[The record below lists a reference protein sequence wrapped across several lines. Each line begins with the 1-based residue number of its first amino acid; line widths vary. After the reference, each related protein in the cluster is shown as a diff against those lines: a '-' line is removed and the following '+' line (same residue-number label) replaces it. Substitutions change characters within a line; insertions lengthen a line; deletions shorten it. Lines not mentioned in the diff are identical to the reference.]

1 MTAPAPPPPPAPA
14 SGPHASDA
22 PTASKLPRCI
32 LHENGNVRRNL
43 DVRDI
48 AAAVRESQG
57 TIWVDIDTNS
67 RQQVALL
74 DKVFHF
80 HHLAIEDVLNPN
92 SRAKVEE
99 YDGYVFVIIRAV
111 RFVEHTEDPYDLE
124 TVNLALFIGR
134 NYLVTCH
141 AGAAAPIDQIHE
153 LSARSADLV
162 ARGPAR
168 LAHQVM
174 DVAVDGYFRILDR
187 VDEFID
193 NLEERVFGK
202 FSEASL
208 RDIFAVKRLALS
220 LRRYLAPHRE
230 IFNVLSYRPSALLP
244 ADVQVYFRDVYDH
257 MLRIIDSLDAYR
269 DLLSSTLESYLS
281 QVSNRLGRV
290 TQGLT
295 IVATLSVPFVV
306 VSGMYGMNFERI
318 PLASHP
324 WGFEILVA
332 LQLALGLGLIGVL
345 KWRRWI

>member
-1 MTAPAPPPPPAPA
+1 MTAPANLPDTTRPAATDDP
-14 SGPHASDA
+14 G
-22 PTASKLPRCI
+22 ASKLPRCI
-32 LHENGNVRRNL
+32 LCENGNVKRDL
-43 DVRDI
+43 AVRDI
-48 AAAVRESQG
+48 ANAVRESKG
-57 TIWVDIDTNS
+57 TLWVDIDSNS
-67 RQQVALL
+67 RQQIALL
-74 DKVFHF
+74 DKVFGF

-99 YDGYVFVIIRAV
+99 YEGYLFVIIRAV

-141 AGAAAPIDQIHE
+141 AGPAAPVDHIHE

-168 LAHQVM
+168 LAHQIM
-174 DVAVDGYFRILDR
+174 DVAVDAYFPILDR
-187 VDEFID
+187 VDQFID
-193 NLEERVFGK
+193 GIEESVFEK
-202 FSEASL
+202 FNEAAL
-208 RDIFAVKRLALS
+208 RDIFAVKRLSLS

-244 ADVQVYFRDVYDH
+244 PDAQVYYRDIYDH
-257 MLRIIDSLDAYR
+257 MLRIIDSLDTYR

-281 QVSNRLGRV
+281 QVSNRMGRV

-318 PLASHP
+318 PLATHP

-332 LQLALGLGLIGVL
+332 IQLVFGIGLVAVL

>member
-1 MTAPAPPPPPAPA
+1 MTSPSPLPGSPAAEG
-14 SGPHASDA
+14 S
-22 PTASKLPRCI
+22 TVSKLPRCI
-32 LHENGNVRRNL
+32 LCENGNVRRDL

-48 AAAVRESQG
+48 AAAVRESRG
-57 TIWVDIDTNS
+57 TLWVDIDVNS

-74 DKVFHF
+74 DKVFGF

-99 YDGYVFVIIRAV
+99 YDGYLFVIIRAV
-111 RFVEHTEDPYDLE
+111 RFAESTDDPYDLE
-124 TVNLALFIGR
+124 TVNLGMFIGK

-141 AGAAAPIDQIHE
+141 AGPAAAIDQVQE
-153 LSARSADLV
+153 LSARSPDLV

-168 LAHQVM
+168 LAHQLM
-174 DVAVDGYFRILDR
+174 DVAVDAYFPILDR
-187 VDEFID
+187 MDEFID
-193 NLEERVFGK
+193 NLEERVFEK
-202 FSEASL
+202 FNEASL

-230 IFNVLSYRPSALLP
+230 IFNVLSYRPSQLLP
-244 ADVQVYFRDVYDH
+244 ADVQVYYRDVYDH

-281 QVSNRLGRV
+281 QVSNRMGRV

-306 VSGMYGMNFERI
+306 VSGIYGMNFERI

-324 WGFEILVA
+324 LGFEIMVA
-332 LQLALGLGLIGVL
+332 IQLALGIGLIALL
-345 KWRRWI
+345 KWRRWL

>member
-1 MTAPAPPPPPAPA
+1 MTAPANLPDTTRPAATDDP
-14 SGPHASDA
+14 G
-22 PTASKLPRCI
+22 ASKLPRCI
-32 LHENGNVRRNL
+32 LCENGNVKRDL
-43 DVRDI
+43 AVRDI
-48 AAAVRESQG
+48 ANAVRESKG
-57 TIWVDIDTNS
+57 TLWVDIDSNS
-67 RQQVALL
+67 RQQIALL
-74 DKVFHF
+74 DKVFGF

-99 YDGYVFVIIRAV
+99 YDGYLFVIIRAV

-141 AGAAAPIDQIHE
+141 AGPAAPVDHIHE

-168 LAHQVM
+168 LAHQIM
-174 DVAVDGYFRILDR
+174 DVAVDAYFPILDR
-187 VDEFID
+187 VDQFID
-193 NLEERVFGK
+193 GIEESVFEK
-202 FSEASL
+202 FNEAAL
-208 RDIFAVKRLALS
+208 RDIFAVKRLSLS

-244 ADVQVYFRDVYDH
+244 PDAQVYYRDIYDH
-257 MLRIIDSLDAYR
+257 MLRIIDSLDTYR

-281 QVSNRLGRV
+281 QVSNRMGRV

-318 PLASHP
+318 PLATHP

-332 LQLALGLGLIGVL
+332 IQLVFGIGLVAVL

>member
-1 MTAPAPPPPPAPA
+1 MTTPA
-14 SGPHASDA
+14 SGPAA
-22 PTASKLPRCI
+22 PAAVEPATSKLPRCV
-32 LHENGNVRRNL
+32 LCENGNVRRDL

-48 AAAVRESQG
+48 AAAVRESRG
-57 TIWVDIDTNS
+57 TLWVDIDVNS

-74 DKVFHF
+74 DKVFGF

-99 YDGYVFVIIRAV
+99 YDGYLFVIIRAV
-111 RFVEHTEDPYDLE
+111 RFAESTDDPYDLE
-124 TVNLALFIGR
+124 TVNLGMFIGK

-141 AGAAAPIDQIHE
+141 AGPAATIDQVQE
-153 LSARSADLV
+153 LSARSPDLV

-168 LAHQVM
+168 LAHQIM
-174 DVAVDGYFRILDR
+174 DVAVDAYFPILDR
-187 VDEFID
+187 MDEFID
-193 NLEERVFGK
+193 HLEERVFER
-202 FSEASL
+202 FNEESL

-230 IFNVLSYRPSALLP
+230 IFNVLSNRPSSLLP

-257 MLRIIDSLDAYR
+257 MLRIIDSLDTYR

-281 QVSNRLGRV
+281 QVSNRMGRV

-295 IVATLSVPFVV
+295 IVATMSVPFVV
-306 VSGMYGMNFERI
+306 VSGIYGMNFERI

-324 WGFEILVA
+324 LGFEIMVA
-332 LQLALGLGLIGVL
+332 IQLTLGIGLIAL
-345 KWRRWI
+345 LRWRKWL

>member
-1 MTAPAPPPPPAPA
+1 MTAPANLPETTRPAPA
-14 SGPHASDA
+14 SDDPG
-22 PTASKLPRCI
+22 TSKLPRCI
-32 LHENGNVRRNL
+32 LCENGNVKRDL
-43 DVRDI
+43 AVRDI
-48 AAAVRESQG
+48 ANAVRESKG
-57 TIWVDIDTNS
+57 TLWVDIDINS
-67 RQQVALL
+67 RQQGALL
-74 DKVFHF
+74 DKVFGF

-99 YDGYVFVIIRAV
+99 YDGYLFVIIRAV
-111 RFVEHTEDPYDLE
+111 RFVEHTDDPYDLE
-124 TVNLALFIGR
+124 TVNLAMFIGR

-141 AGAAAPIDQIHE
+141 AGPAAAVDQVHE

-168 LAHQVM
+168 LAHQIM
-174 DVAVDGYFRILDR
+174 DVAVDAYFPILDR
-187 VDEFID
+187 VDQFID
-193 NLEERVFGK
+193 GIEERVFER
-202 FSEASL
+202 FNEASL

-230 IFNVLSYRPSALLP
+230 IFNTLSYRPSSLLP
-244 ADVQVYFRDVYDH
+244 AEVQVYFRDVYDH

-281 QVSNRLGRV
+281 QVSNRMGRV

-318 PLASHP
+318 PLADMP
-324 WGFEILVA
+324 WGFEILVGI
-332 LQLALGLGLIGVL
+332 QLALGIGLVAVL

>member
-1 MTAPAPPPPPAPA
+1 MTSPPSPAAE
-14 SGPHASDA
+14 SS
-22 PTASKLPRCI
+22 SKRPRCI
-32 LHENGNVRRNL
+32 LSENGNVRRDL

-57 TIWVDIDTNS
+57 TLWVDIDTTS

-74 DKVFHF
+74 DKIFGF
-80 HHLAIEDVLNPN
+80 HHLATEDVLNPN

-99 YDGYVFVIIRAV
+99 FDGYLFVIIRVV
-111 RFVEHTEDPYDLE
+111 RFVEHTDDPYDLE
-124 TVNLALFIGR
+124 TVNLSMFIGR

-141 AGAAAPIDQIHE
+141 AGPAAPIDHIHD

-168 LAHQVM
+168 LAHQIM
-174 DVAVDGYFRILDR
+174 DVAVDAYFPILDR
-187 VDEFID
+187 VDHFID
-193 NLEERVFGK
+193 NLEESVFEK
-202 FSEASL
+202 FNEAAL

-220 LRRYLAPHRE
+220 LRRYLSPHRE
-230 IFNVLSYRPSALLP
+230 IFNTLSYRPSALLP

-257 MLRIIDSLDAYR
+257 MLRIIDSLDTYR

-281 QVSNRLGRV
+281 QVSNRMGRV

-306 VSGMYGMNFERI
+306 VSGIYGMNFQRI
-318 PLASHP
+318 PLANHP
-324 WGFEILVA
+324 WGWEIMVAVQLGLGIGLVA
-332 LQLALGLGLIGVL
+332 LLRLR
-345 KWRRWI
+345 KWI

>member
-1 MTAPAPPPPPAPA
+1 
-14 SGPHASDA
+14 
-22 PTASKLPRCI
+22 
-32 LHENGNVRRNL
+32 VRRDL
-43 DVRDI
+43 DVREI

-57 TIWVDIDTNS
+57 TLWVDIDTNS

-74 DKVFHF
+74 EKVFGF
-80 HHLAIEDVLNPN
+80 HHLAIEDVLSPH

-99 YDGYVFVIIRAV
+99 FDGYLFVIIRAV
-111 RFVEHTEDPYDLE
+111 RFVETTDDPYDLE
-124 TVNLALFIGR
+124 TVNLSMFIGK

-141 AGAAAPIDQIHE
+141 AGPAAPIDQVHE

-168 LAHQVM
+168 LAHQIM
-174 DVAVDGYFRILDR
+174 DVAVDAYFPILDR

-193 NLEERVFGK
+193 NLEEQVFAK
-202 FSEASL
+202 FNESSL
-208 RDIFAVKRLALS
+208 RDIFAVKRLTLS

-230 IFNVLSYRPSALLP
+230 IFNVLSYRPSPLLP

-257 MLRIIDSLDAYR
+257 MLRIIDSLDTYR

-281 QVSNRLGRV
+281 QVSNRMGRI

-295 IVATLSVPFVV
+295 IVATMSVPFVV
-306 VSGMYGMNFERI
+306 VSGIYGMNFERI

-324 WGFEILVA
+324 LGFVIMVA
-332 LQLALGLGLIGVL
+332 FQLALGLGLVAVL
-345 KWRRWI
+345 KLRKWL

>member
-1 MTAPAPPPPPAPA
+1 MTAPANLPDTTRPAATDDP
-14 SGPHASDA
+14 G
-22 PTASKLPRCI
+22 ASKLPRCI
-32 LHENGNVRRNL
+32 LCENGNVKRDL
-43 DVRDI
+43 AVRDI
-48 AAAVRESQG
+48 ANAVRESKG
-57 TIWVDIDTNS
+57 TLWVDIDSNS
-67 RQQVALL
+67 RQQIALL
-74 DKVFHF
+74 DKVFGF

-99 YDGYVFVIIRAV
+99 YEGYLFVIIRAV

-141 AGAAAPIDQIHE
+141 AGPAAPVDHIHE

-168 LAHQVM
+168 LAHQIM
-174 DVAVDGYFRILDR
+174 DVAVDAYFPILDR
-187 VDEFID
+187 VDQFID
-193 NLEERVFGK
+193 GIEESVFEK
-202 FSEASL
+202 FNEAAL
-208 RDIFAVKRLALS
+208 RDIFAVKRLSLS

-244 ADVQVYFRDVYDH
+244 PDAQVYYRDIYDH
-257 MLRIIDSLDAYR
+257 MLRIIDSLDTYR

-281 QVSNRLGRV
+281 QVSNRMGRV

-318 PLASHP
+318 PLATHP

-332 LQLALGLGLIGVL
+332 IQLAFGIGLVAVL

>member
-1 MTAPAPPPPPAPA
+1 MTSPPPSPPVAE
-14 SGPHASDA
+14 G
-22 PTASKLPRCI
+22 TAVSKLPRCV
-32 LHENGNVRRNL
+32 LCENGNVRRDL

-48 AAAVRESQG
+48 AAAVRESKG
-57 TIWVDIDTNS
+57 TLWVDIDTNS

-74 DKVFHF
+74 DKIFGF

-99 YDGYVFVIIRAV
+99 YDGYLFVIIRAV
-111 RFVEHTEDPYDLE
+111 RFAESTEDPYDLE
-124 TVNLALFIGR
+124 TVNLGMFIGK

-141 AGAAAPIDQIHE
+141 AGPAAAINQVHE
-153 LSARSADLV
+153 LSARSPDLV

-168 LAHQVM
+168 LAHQIM
-174 DVAVDGYFRILDR
+174 DVAVDAYFPILDR
-187 VDEFID
+187 MDEFID
-193 NLEERVFGK
+193 HLEERVFEK
-202 FSEASL
+202 FNEESL

-230 IFNVLSYRPSALLP
+230 IFNVLSNRPSSLLP

-257 MLRIIDSLDAYR
+257 MLRIIDSLDTYR

-281 QVSNRLGRV
+281 QVSNRMGRV

-306 VSGMYGMNFERI
+306 VSGIYGMNFERI

-324 WGFEILVA
+324 FGFVIMVA
-332 LQLALGLGLIGVL
+332 LQLLLGIGLVALL
-345 KWRRWI
+345 KLRRWI

>member
-1 MTAPAPPPPPAPA
+1 MTGPANPPVSKPADD
-14 SGPHASDA
+14 SSVRR
-22 PTASKLPRCI
+22 LPRSIFC
-32 LHENGNVRRNL
+32 ENSAVKRDL

-48 AAAVRESQG
+48 AAAVRESNG
-57 TIWVDIDTNS
+57 SLWVDVDANS

-74 DKVFHF
+74 DKVFGF
-80 HHLAIEDVLNPN
+80 HHLTIEDVLNPR

-124 TVNLALFIGR
+124 TVNLCMFIGR

-141 AGAAAPIDQIHE
+141 AGPAQAVNQILE
-153 LSARSADLV
+153 LSERSPDLV

-168 LAHQVM
+168 LAHQIM
-174 DVAVDGYFRILDR
+174 DVAVDAYFPILDR
-187 VDEFID
+187 VDEFI
-193 NLEERVFGK
+193 NGLEERVFER
-202 FSEASL
+202 FNESAL
-208 RDIFAVKRLALS
+208 RDIFAVKRLTLT
-220 LRRYLAPHRE
+220 LRRYLTPHRE

-281 QVSNRLGRV
+281 QVSNRLGLI
-290 TQGLT
+290 TKGLS

-332 LQLALGLGLIGVL
+332 LQLALGIGLVAVL
-345 KWRRWI
+345 KWRKWI